1 MTTNKEIVE
10 PINQKCNPITIAGYQ
25 AEGQCRENSFYVRF
39 NDEDV
44 DELTQYAFEMG
55 YVLEPVLMTIDP
67 QHPIRFKIIS
77 KANPAIY
84 GWISK
89 IVENTNEQWQDAFI
103 YGFYRHG
110 RFICKYPIT
119 FNIQSRLM
127 RGTIM
132 RDTAKNPRQSVY
144 FRTVFGIMDLE
155 PKINPLEFVL
165 SWLYGCNII
174 DYGR

>member
-1 MTTNKEIVE
+1 MTTDKEIVE
-10 PINQKCNPITIAGYQ
+10 LVDKTSYPITIAGFQ
-25 AEGQCRENSFYVRF
+25 TEGQCREKSFYIRF
-39 NDEDV
+39 NDEDIE
-44 DELTQYAFEMG
+44 ELAQYAFEMG
-55 YVLEPVLMTIDP
+55 YILEPVLMTVDP
-67 QHPIRFKIIS
+67 QNPISFKIIS

-89 IVENTNEQWQDAFI
+89 VVENTNNQWQDAFI

-119 FNIQSRLM
+119 FNIQSSLM
-127 RGTIM
+127 HGAIM
-132 RDTAKNPRQSVY
+132 RNTTRNPRQSIY
-144 FRTVFGIMDLE
+144 FRTVFGIIDLE
-155 PKINPLEFVL
+155 PQINPLEFVL